1 MKNNKEIVIYTDGAC
16 KGNPGIGGWGA
27 LIKYD
32 GSEREIKGCI
42 LDTTNNKME
51 LIAVIESLNFIEN
64 VKNVKII
71 TDSKYVKNGI
81 CDWIFNWKKNGW
93 MTASKKPVKNRV
105 LWEELDNLVQEYN
118 VKWEWVKGH
127 AGDPG
132 NERADQLANE
142 AIAESL
148 TKY

>member
-81 CDWIFNWKKNGW
+81 CDWIFKWKKNGW
-93 MTASKKPVKNRV
+93 MTASKKPVKNRG
-105 LWEELDNLVQEYN
+105 LWEELDNLVQIYN
-118 VKWEWVKGH
+118 VTWEWVKGH

-142 AIAESL
+142 AIVESL

>member
-32 GSEREIKGCI
+32 GSEREIKGCV

-51 LIAVIESLNFIEN
+51 LIAVIESLSFIEN
-64 VKNVKII
+64 VKNIKII

-81 CDWIFNWKKNGW
+81 CDWIFKWKKNGW

-118 VKWEWVKGH
+118 VTWEWVKGH